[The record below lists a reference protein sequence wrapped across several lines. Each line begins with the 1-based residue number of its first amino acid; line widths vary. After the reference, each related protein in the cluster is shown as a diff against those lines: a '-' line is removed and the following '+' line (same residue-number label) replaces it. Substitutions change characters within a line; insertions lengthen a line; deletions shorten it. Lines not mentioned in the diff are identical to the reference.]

1 MTRMGEIGSEF
12 SAPRIPFEE
21 FVKRPAWQALPFLIQ
36 LALLHLRRAEQ
47 HPLLETEIETGRAL
61 SGPPMRPILAG
72 STILPEQIAPER
84 DAC

>member
-1 MTRMGEIGSEF
+1 MTQTGEVRSEF

-47 HPLLETEIETGRAL
+47 HPLPETEIKTGRAP
-61 SGPPMRPILAG
+61 SGPPVRPTSAEEHH
-72 STILPEQIAPER
+72 PA
-84 DAC
+84 